1 MTEKTA
7 KFISA
12 IFHPV
17 LLPSLGFLLL
27 ISTGIYDHILSGEA
41 KKYLLLVIF
50 FTTATL
56 PMLTIALL
64 ALNPKFDFSM
74 KESRDRVLPLLFS
87 SVFYYTGFMLLSK
100 IHFLPVFKLFMIAS
114 VLLIVVLLL
123 VSFRWNI
130 SIHMAAAGAVTATFF
145 AVSFRGGYNPEGI
158 LIIAVLVS
166 GLTGTARLILN
177 KNNLQQ
183 LAAGYLLGF
192 LFLYPVVY
200 SF

>member
-12 IFHPV
+12 VFHPV

-27 ISTGIYDHILSGEA
+27 ISTGIYDYLLSAEA

-64 ALNPKFDFSM
+64 ALNPKFDFAM

-87 SVFYYTGFMLLSK
+87 SVFYYTGFMLLGK

-114 VLLIVVLLL
+114 VLLIVLLL
-123 VSFRWNI
+123 LISYRWNI

-145 AVSFRGGYNPEGI
+145 AVSFRGGHNPEGI

-166 GLTGTARLILN
+166 GLTGTSRMILN

-192 LFLYPVVY
+192 LILYPVIY